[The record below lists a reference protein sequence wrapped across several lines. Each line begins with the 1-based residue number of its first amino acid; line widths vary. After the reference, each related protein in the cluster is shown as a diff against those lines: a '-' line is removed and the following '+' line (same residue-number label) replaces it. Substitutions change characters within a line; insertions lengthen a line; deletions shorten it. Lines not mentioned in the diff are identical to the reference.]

1 MPPARA
7 LLAFC
12 SLVLNATEGPSPD
25 VCYQTFISCVKPG
38 FPETIKTNDPGV
50 LKAARHSVERFNNY
64 TNDIFL
70 FKESH
75 ISKALVQIVKG
86 LKYMLNMEIGRTTCK
101 KTKHPR
107 LDYCEFQTNHTL
119 KRTLSCYSEVWVIP
133 WLQRF
138 EVPILHCY

>member
-1 MPPARA
+1 MRCDTWTKGPTYNNV
-7 LLAFC
+7 LVWFC
-12 SLVLNATEGPSPD
+12 VSLSD

-75 ISKALVQIVKG
+75 ISKALVQVMVWV
-86 LKYMLNMEIGRTTCK
+86 LASSVS
-101 KTKHPR
+101 
-107 LDYCEFQTNHTL
+107 
-119 KRTLSCYSEVWVIP
+119 RTLLRGQATQGPVLPGALLSSALAI
-133 WLQRF
+133 
-138 EVPILHCY
+138 